1 MIRRIVCQPNRAA
14 VSNKRARIAQEKGDH
29 LGRGQIL
36 DDAAHPRGGAPIQEC
51 RRRFGEPILVN
62 VLFEMA
68 TGREVIAQYA
78 DATNRRP
85 GYPRETL
92 GGFIALAD
100 LRKEVKLE
108 SSFDGGSLLIGE
120 DGVHEQIRREV
131 DHVYAPWRRDA

>member
-14 VSNKRARIAQEKGDH
+14 VSNKRARIVQEKGHH

-36 DDAAHPRGGAPIQEC
+36 DDAARPGRGASVQEC
-51 RRRFGEPILVN
+51 GCRLSESVLVTL
-62 VLFEMA
+62 LFEMA
-68 TGREVIAQYA
+68 TGRKVIAKYA

-85 GYPRETL
+85 GRPRKSL
-92 GGFIALAD
+92 GCAIALPD
-100 LRKEVKLE
+100 LREEVEFE
-108 SSFDGGSLLIGE
+108 SGFDSGSLLISE